1 MVSTSW
7 TSWLEEFEAY
17 ADSKGVFNL
26 DGDRNKDIRAR
37 RKALLLS
44 QAGARV
50 REIHKTLTAAN
61 RHVFMMIL
69 LQA

>member
-26 DGDRNKDIRAR
+26 EGDRNKDMRAQ
-37 RKALLLS
+37 RKALLLYH
-44 QAGARV
+44 AGARV
-50 REIHKTLTAAN
+50 
-61 RHVFMMIL
+61 
-69 LQA
+69 